1 MRAAHGMKKRADT
14 ARQKRAATT
23 RRVWPL
29 LIAGIAVVLFSSAGF
44 ARMMGWGPGTAGNS
58 GDMLALDVPAGETR
72 AGPRCPECGMV
83 VSVREIEERNE
94 GSPGSYEFVV
104 RMADGS
110 SRVIED
116 AHPERGRTSERQH
129 ILDGISPPRP

>member
-14 ARQKRAATT
+14 ARQKRAATA

-29 LIAGIAVVLFSSAGF
+29 LIAGIAVILFSSAGF
-44 ARMMGWGPGTAGNS
+44 ARMMGWGPGAGYS
-58 GDMLALDVPAGETR
+58 GASLALDVPAGEAR
-72 AGPRCPECGMV
+72 AGPSCPECGMI

-94 GSPGSYEFVV
+94 GSPPSYEFVV

-116 AHPERGRTSERQH
+116 ADPGRWRTSERLK
-129 ILDGISPPRP
+129 IIDGINPSRP

>member
-1 MRAAHGMKKRADT
+1 MKKRADT
-14 ARQKRAATT
+14 ARKKPAATA

-29 LIAGIAVVLFSSAGF
+29 LIAGIAVILFSSAGF
-44 ARMMGWGPGTAGNS
+44 ARMMGWGPGAGYP
-58 GDMLALDVPAGETR
+58 GAGLALDAPAGEAR
-72 AGPRCPECGMV
+72 AGPRCPECGMI
-83 VSVREIEERNE
+83 VSVREIEGRNE

-116 AHPERGRTSERQH
+116 ADPERWRTSELLK
-129 ILDGISPPRP
+129 IIDGTRPSRP